1 VAVAATVAVAVAATV
16 AVAVA
21 ATVAVA
27 VAATSADAD
36 ADADEMD
43 VSAEPSLV
51 GEPAAV
57 SLPAGVSL
65 PVGVAPGLLVVEPAP
80 LSSAQAATTT
90 TSDSAPA
97 PAIVAGSPRKERMR
111 RSYERRA
118 CASRDERPFTP
129 SHPYA
134 AGIVRP
140 DLGPHGQSEINW
152 VLLPTKKAG
161 AS

>member
-1 VAVAATVAVAVAATV
+1 VTAAVII
-16 AVAVA
+16 
-21 ATVAVA
+21 
-27 VAATSADAD
+27 ADG
-36 ADADEMD
+36 DEMD

-51 GEPAAV
+51 GELEACPI
-57 SLPAGVSL
+57 SPNGGPAGVAL
-65 PVGVAPGLLVVEPAP
+65 TAGVAPGLLVAEPAP
-80 LSSAQAATTT
+80 LSSVQAATTT

-97 PAIVAGSPRKERMR
+97 PAIITGNPRNARMR

-118 CASRDERPFTP
+118 CASPDERPFTP

-152 VLLPTKKAG
+152 VLLPTERAEG
-161 AS
+161 S